1 MLELKSLVVIIMPDL
16 TLNIITR
23 ESPLAMW
30 QAQYVCQSL
39 ESIYPDL
46 SVNIKGITTEADR
59 FLDRSLDKFGG
70 KGAFTKELE
79 VALLD
84 GTADLAVHSMKDVT
98 VNLPD
103 GLEICAIL
111 TREDPGDAFIS
122 NHYDHLDNLPSGSS
136 VGTSS
141 LRRISQLLAYRPDLN
156 IKSIRGNIG
165 TRLKKLD
172 DGEYDAIVLA
182 SSGLK
187 RMGLE
192 DRITHEISMEIMLPA
207 IGQGALGLEVRSSN
221 SGQVNLLQA
230 LNDETTFNCVMAERR
245 VNKKLNGG
253 CHAPIAAYASVDG
266 TSMTISAMVGSMD
279 GKQIISS
286 IISGPVDTAS
296 ELGDA
301 VGDQLLS
308 LGALELL
315 SDVVV

>member
-1 MLELKSLVVIIMPDL
+1 MPDL

-30 QAQYVCQSL
+30 QAQFVRQSL
-39 ESIYPDL
+39 ETVYPDL
-46 SVNIKGITTEADR
+46 SVNIHGVTTEADK

-79 VALLD
+79 MALLD

-98 VNLPD
+98 VDLPE

-111 TREDPGDAFIS
+111 TRDNPGDAFLS
-122 NHYDHLDNLPSGSS
+122 NKYEHLDDLPHGSS

-156 IKSIRGNIG
+156 IKSIRGNVG

-172 DGEYDAIVLA
+172 NGEYDALILA
-182 SSGLK
+182 TSGLN
-187 RMGLE
+187 RMGLNE
-192 DRITHEISMEIMLPA
+192 RIAHEISMDIMLPA

-221 SGQVNLLQA
+221 SDHVNLLQV
-230 LNDETTFNCVMAERR
+230 LNDDVTYHCVMAERR

-253 CHAPIAAYASVDG
+253 CHAPIAAYATIKGD
-266 TSMTISAMVGSMD
+266 SMTISAVVGSMD
-279 GKQIISS
+279 GKQIIGA
-286 IISGPVDTAS
+286 IESGPMETAL
-296 ELGDA
+296 ELGDT
-301 VGDQLLS
+301 VGDRLLS
-308 LGALELL
+308 QGAIDIL
-315 SDVVV
+315 STTD